1 MTTAAAT
8 TAMAGPAMA
17 GAGHPLPAH
26 PMGSRAVKGLSG
38 GFRFRLGVEQRRLR
52 RAAAGLLS
60 QGQGWDQSA
69 ESSPQDDGQQMAAG
83 ADLHQ
88 ANGCEA

>member
-1 MTTAAAT
+1 MTTT

-17 GAGHPLPAH
+17 SAGHPLPAH
-26 PMGSRAVKGLSG
+26 QMGSRAVKGLGG

-52 RAAAGLLS
+52 RRAAGLLS
-60 QGQGWDQSA
+60 QGHGRDQSA
-69 ESSPQDDGQQMAAG
+69 ESSPQDDGQQMAAE

-88 ANGCEA
+88 ANGCED